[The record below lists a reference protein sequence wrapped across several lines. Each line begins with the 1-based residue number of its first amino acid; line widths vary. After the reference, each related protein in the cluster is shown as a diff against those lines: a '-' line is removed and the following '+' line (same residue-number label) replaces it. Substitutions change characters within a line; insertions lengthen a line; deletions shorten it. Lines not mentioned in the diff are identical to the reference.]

1 MSQSDSFIITEESEK
16 SSGVRGIRFTQRNR
30 GNRERPER
38 GFWEILSQ
46 VIVSFV
52 RGTISSVERGD
63 PSGGGG
69 VGSWIFSFISAFLW
83 IFSVTLCSVLL
94 RTLPRLRFSCS
105 KPIFHPQTSRL
116 RTKLPFYGKSVAF
129 LYLNGYGKRWSIC
142 FLEYRKW

>member
-1 MSQSDSFIITEESEK
+1 MSQSVSFIITEESEK

-83 IFSVTLCSVLL
+83 IFSVTLCEPFLL
-94 RTLPRLRFSCS
+94 CFVFRTFNNQKGSCIITATLYFNIYCLMWRAVRHDLWHKSQLCQRQSLRL
-105 KPIFHPQTSRL
+105 H
-116 RTKLPFYGKSVAF
+116 
-129 LYLNGYGKRWSIC
+129 
-142 FLEYRKW
+142 